1 MITDKITNK
10 TVLKI
15 PEYRPN
21 GLKNAVDLFEAE
33 ASKFQDAKFM
43 VYWDPDID
51 GLFAGYIV
59 EEFLKLL
66 GLYNKNFKYKLNE
79 KRKHGFFIKDSEL
92 ASLKGYTIIA
102 VDFSITKADFDRI
115 LKAGVN
121 LINIDH
127 HEIDVSNYTKL
138 DRDYVFSKCGD
149 AKGIILNNQYDAEP
163 KEFKFLSGAGMV
175 YYFLKAVAERFELEL
190 PKDFEALVGIT
201 LLSDIRVIE
210 SDEARAFLLKTFTS
224 TSDYIKYLHWLV
236 LSEKNSNAKR
246 FNPFGMPN
254 GLNRDL
260 IDYSFSPLINA
271 LLRADK
277 GMLAVELIRQNPQ
290 CISYL
295 KDNDTIFLYREIQ
308 KKIVAAI
315 AEKVKENENIP
326 GSLTRKLSTMVICC
340 LESSFE
346 PIEGYDITNYIGVAC
361 SKIKDEDKVG
371 VIFVIDE
378 ETGLSKRGSFRG
390 SLDGVN
396 YLDIF
401 KRNGVPAAGHQNAF
415 GILECK
421 VSDIDFEKIDEE
433 IRLAEEEHRK
443 SHTETRTV
451 IKVPDL
457 GAFFRDP
464 HSNMIALCNAMSR
477 DSHRIFI
484 KYTGPIEKIK
494 PDLNIN
500 STKFA
505 RYKIDD
511 VTVTSFDVSLDVINS
526 YMLIMYDNQEY
537 KKITLRPSF
546 VIKEDVSETSELNR
560 KLGSL
565 L

>member
-1 MITDKITNK
+1 MIQDKIKNK

-15 PEYRPN
+15 PEYSPK
-21 GLKNAVDLFEAE
+21 GIEQAVDLFEKE
-33 ASKFQDAKFM
+33 ANKFNDAKFL

-66 GLYNKNFKYKLNE
+66 GLYNSNFKYVLNQQ
-79 KRKHGFFIKDSEL
+79 RKHGFFLTDEAL
-92 ASLKGYTIIA
+92 ANLKGYTIIA
-102 VDFSITKADFDRI
+102 VDFSITKEDFDRI
-115 LKAGVN
+115 LKAGIN

-127 HEIDVSNYTKL
+127 HEIDIKNYTKL
-138 DRDYVFSKCGD
+138 DREYVYSKCGD
-149 AKGIILNNQYDAEP
+149 VKGIILNNQYESEP
-163 KEFKFLSGAGMV
+163 NEFKFLSGAGMV
-175 YYFLKAVAERFELEL
+175 YYFLKAVAERFDLEL

-210 SDEARAFLLKTFTS
+210 SAEARAFLLKTFIS
-224 TSDYIKYLHWLV
+224 KSDYIKYLHWLI
-236 LSEKNSNAKR
+236 LPEKNINAKR
-246 FNPFGMPN
+246 FNPFGMPD
-254 GLNRDL
+254 GFNRDL
-260 IDYSFSPLINA
+260 IDYNFSPIINS
-271 LLRADK
+271 LLRANK
-277 GMLAVELIRQNPQ
+277 GMLAVELLRKNQSV
-290 CISYL
+290 ISYL
-295 KDNDTIFLYREIQ
+295 KDNDTIFTYREIQ

-346 PIEGYDITNYIGVAC
+346 PIPGYDITNYIGVAC

-378 ETGLSKRGSFRG
+378 ETGMSKRGSFRG

-421 VSDIDFEKIDEE
+421 VSEINFEKIDEE
-433 IRLAEEEHRK
+433 IRLAEEEYRK

-464 HSNMIALCNAMSR
+464 HSDMIALINAMSR

-494 PDLNIN
+494 PDLNVN

-505 RYKIDD
+505 RYKVDD
-511 VTVTSFDVSLDVINS
+511 VTVTSFDVSLDIVNS
-526 YMLIMYDNQEY
+526 YMLIMYENQEY

-546 VIKEDVSETSELNR
+546 EIEETESETTELNR
-560 KLGSL
+560 KLSSIS
-565 L
+565 